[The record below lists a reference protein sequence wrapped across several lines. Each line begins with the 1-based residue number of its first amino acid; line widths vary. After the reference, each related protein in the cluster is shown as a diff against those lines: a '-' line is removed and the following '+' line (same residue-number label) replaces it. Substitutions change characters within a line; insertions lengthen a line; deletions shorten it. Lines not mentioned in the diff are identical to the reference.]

1 MSKFESM
8 HPYQNPLPFEVYRS
22 ELKGGKKKSR
32 HVKTNE
38 NKKKHI
44 VDCPCYVPKWMKND

>member
-22 ELKGGKKKSR
+22 ELKGGKQESG
-32 HVKTNE
+32 HIKTNE
-38 NKKKHI
+38 QKKNI
-44 VDCPCYVPKWMKND
+44 IDCQCYVPKWMKND

>member
-22 ELKGGKKKSR
+22 ELKGGKQNQDMSRQMKTKKN
-32 HVKTNE
+32 T
-38 NKKKHI
+38 
-44 VDCPCYVPKWMKND
+44 